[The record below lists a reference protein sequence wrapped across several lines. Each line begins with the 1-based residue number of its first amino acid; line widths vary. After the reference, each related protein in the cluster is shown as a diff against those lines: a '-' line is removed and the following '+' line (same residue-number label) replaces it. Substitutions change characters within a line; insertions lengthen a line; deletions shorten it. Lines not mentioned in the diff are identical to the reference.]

1 LQLERIILL
10 TIMVFSWCTML
21 RSDNLLGL
29 ACRDVSFA
37 PHEDAINSK
46 FYEGH
51 GHPRWVCVRY
61 YRLKTNV
68 AGRAPTPAY

>member
-1 LQLERIILL
+1 LQLERIILF
-10 TIMVFSWCTML
+10 TIMVFSCCTML

-37 PHEDAINSK
+37 PHEDAINSE
-46 FYEGH
+46 FYEEH

-61 YRLKTNV
+61 SRLKTNV
-68 AGRAPTPAY
+68 AGTAPTPAY